1 MDLAAL
7 HRLRVHDVNELE
19 LIWSSGTQASEIGVA
34 LKIPIPDNATN
45 HLSLTCPHS
54 HAKSWEVPG
63 LTDNAEVD
71 CRWFVV
77 RTCVVV
83 EVEMSFHSKQ
93 PTFTWSS
100 NDSTIRQ

>member
-45 HLSLTCPHS
+45 HLSLTDAVRIHTQK
-54 HAKSWEVPG
+54 AGKYLG
-63 LTDNAEVD
+63 L
-71 CRWFVV
+71 
-77 RTCVVV
+77 RTTQRLIAVGL
-83 EVEMSFHSKQ
+83 
-93 PTFTWSS
+93 SS
-100 NDSTIRQ
+100 GRV